1 MIRQLGIGFAYLCI
15 YTTPF
20 QIFFF
25 IWILITVFQTDYG
38 ILTLSTKT
46 FLLDKLQFFH
56 DWIYS
61 WFWNDLLD
69 LLWSLPAAIMAT
81 LKFIINTW
89 LGFWLL
95 PIAKRLNG

>member
-15 YTTPF
+15 YTTPL

-61 WFWNDLLD
+61 WFWNDWLNF
-69 LLWSLPAAIMAT
+69 WYQFPALIMVTIKAV
-81 LKFIINTW
+81 FNTW
-89 LGFWLL
+89 LGFWILKKL
-95 PIAKRLNG
+95 KQ